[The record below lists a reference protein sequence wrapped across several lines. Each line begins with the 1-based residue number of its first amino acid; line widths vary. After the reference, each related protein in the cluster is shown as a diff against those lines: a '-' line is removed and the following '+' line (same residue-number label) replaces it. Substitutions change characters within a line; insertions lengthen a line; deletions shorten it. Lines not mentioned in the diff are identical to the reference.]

1 MKQSISAL
9 AFVAGLAGL
18 VMASMAQAQ
27 ERSAPRFSDQDSLLQ
42 PVPRKDGDPQSN
54 PLEPSPQPKP
64 QLTRPAPPSILAIL
78 AHPDDEIT
86 FAPVLSAI
94 ARDGGEVT
102 LVFATSGDVGP
113 GLSGLEPGERLARR
127 REREGRCAAFALGLE
142 EPVFWQLGDGKLGTM
157 ARAPDSPAMRTL
169 TLVEAAITE
178 AKPDVIVTWGP
189 DGGYG
194 HADHRMI
201 SALVTQVMARKGPGR
216 PDLLYA
222 AFPQDAE
229 GVLPGFEGWATTD
242 PSLITDRIRYDP
254 ADLEATQ
261 TALQCYESQFPPAV
275 RDQLVGLLHSQV
287 WRGTIQFRSAFP
299 ADE

>member
-1 MKQSISAL
+1 
-9 AFVAGLAGL
+9 
-18 VMASMAQAQ
+18 MASVVQAQ
-27 ERSAPRFSDQDSLLQ
+27 ERSAPQFGDPESLLQ
-42 PVPRKDGDPQSN
+42 PVPREDGDPESGPPQST
-54 PLEPSPQPKP
+54 PQSTPKSKP

-78 AHPDDEIT
+78 AHPDDEVTI
-86 FAPVLSAI
+86 APILSKI
-94 ARDGGEVT
+94 ARTDGVVT
-102 LVFATSGDVGP
+102 LVFATSGNAGP

-142 EPVFWQLGDGKLGTM
+142 EPTFWQLGDGTLGTM

-169 TLVEAAITE
+169 SLVEDAIAE
-178 AKPDVIVTWGP
+178 SKPDVVVTWGP

-229 GVLPGFEGWATTD
+229 GVLPGFEGWATTH
-242 PSLITDRIRYDP
+242 PSLITDRIRYDQ
-254 ADLEATQ
+254 ADLEATEA
-261 TALQCYESQFPPAV
+261 ALQCYESQFPPAV
-275 RDQLVGLLHSQV
+275 RDQLVELLHTQV

-299 ADE
+299 FDR